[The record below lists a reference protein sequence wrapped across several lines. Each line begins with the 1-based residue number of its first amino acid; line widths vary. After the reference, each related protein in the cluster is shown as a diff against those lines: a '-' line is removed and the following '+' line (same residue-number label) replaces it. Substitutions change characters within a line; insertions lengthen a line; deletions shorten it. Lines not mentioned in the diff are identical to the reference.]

1 MKMNKLTK
9 FTFFIFILL
18 LIPSTI
24 LASENISNSYEIVIE
39 DDANLLTDYEI
50 DSLKSA
56 MEPLTEYGNIA
67 FKSTNTNSVS
77 TEQYARNY
85 YHSKFGQASGSLFL
99 IDMDNRVIYIFSDGE
114 NYKVITKD
122 KANIITDNVYKY
134 ASSKNY
140 YLCASNAY
148 NQMHSLLSGQKIIEP
163 MKYISN
169 AIVSLISAFFIAF
182 LITFWGFKPK
192 KTKPQEI
199 LRNIKHSFKATELQ
213 ASLLETYKVYS
224 PVESSSSSRSS
235 SSGGSY
241 SSSHSSSHRSS
252 RSSSSSHSSGGGGG
266 HRF

>member
-1 MKMNKLTK
+1 MNKLTK
-9 FTFFIFILL
+9 FTFSIFILL

-24 LASENISNSYEIVIE
+24 LANENISNSYEIVIE

-192 KTKPQEI
+192 KAKPKEI
-199 LRNIKHSFKATELQ
+199 LKNINHSFKVTDLKT
-213 ASLLETYKVYS
+213 SLLRKYRVFS
-224 PVESSSSSRSS
+224 PIGDSG

-241 SSSHSSSHRSS
+241 GGSGGSSGG
-252 RSSSSSHSSGGGGG
+252 SSGGGGG